1 MRWGINV
8 HAMWWNVLNFKY
20 MNFPSRRFKTAA
32 EIQELLQTMI
42 RVHEHFF
49 LEQHFCSK
57 DKQKH
62 TLFWARI
69 TMILRKIWM
78 KSKNK
83 STECLEGKENFF
95 KNYTKNVTLHKHH
108 RLGKNSV
115 SLIMYN
121 LNTGPGP
128 ERPISANSRL
138 KFCSKFCI
146 YLPTLA

>member
-1 MRWGINV
+1 
-8 HAMWWNVLNFKY
+8 

-69 TMILRKIWM
+69 TMILRKI
-78 KSKNK
+78 
-83 STECLEGKENFF
+83 
-95 KNYTKNVTLHKHH
+95 
-108 RLGKNSV
+108 
-115 SLIMYN
+115 
-121 LNTGPGP
+121 
-128 ERPISANSRL
+128 
-138 KFCSKFCI
+138 
-146 YLPTLA
+146 